1 MLEKRGL
8 IMNIVDIG
16 ILVLVLLSVI
26 IGVKRG
32 TVKGILKTL
41 AFVIIGILSYTFKGM
56 LGNWLM
62 GFMPFFSFAGIYQG
76 VYAVNIMF
84 YQAVSFVVI
93 YVLLYCFLSIIVAVG
108 GVFDKV
114 YKKEWLVN
122 KKIDKILGALVG
134 FIEGTMIAFVAV
146 WVLSQLPNTT
156 QYVMQSHFGLNF
168 LERTPMIRTVFA
180 PSTLASE
187 EVYELV
193 DQYANAEDKTDFT
206 ISALQVYIKYQVVT
220 SEKVKELEDAK
231 KLGIENITFN

>member
-62 GFMPFFSFAGIYQG
+62 GFMPFFNFAGI
-76 VYAVNIMF
+76 

-134 FIEGTMIAFVAV
+134 FIEGTMIAFVGV

-193 DQYANAEDKTDFT
+193 DQYKNSEDKTDFN